1 MSFSSFFE
9 HAFHP
14 VVTAFQ
20 HAFAPPGSGAY
31 VPPPQDAA
39 KQQID
44 LMEQQQAAHD
54 AAVAQGKNSIDA
66 AFSQFDDPAYYE
78 KYKQSYLDAYNP
90 QLNDQYGIARDK
102 LIATLA
108 GNDTLESTVGANALS
123 QLDKTRDNAQIGIAN
138 SASGAVNGL
147 KSNISN
153 TKTNLYGMNASA
165 ADPTAA
171 ASQAQAQAGA
181 IVSPQSYPTL
191 TDVFAGALAPFAA
204 AAKSNAG
211 SFNPIFAGNG
221 TRNNSSNPGS
231 NSGSG
236 NYGSA
241 IFSSM

>member
-14 VVTAFQ
+14 VATAFE

-39 KQQID
+39 KQQIA

-66 AFSQFDDPAYYE
+66 AFSQYDPAYYE

-90 QLNDQYGIARDK
+90 QLQDQYGIARDK

-108 GNDTLESTVGANALS
+108 GKDTLESTVGANALS

-138 SASGAVNGL
+138 AATDAANGL
-147 KSNISN
+147 KSNVD
-153 TKTNLYGMNASA
+153 TAKTNLYSMNASA

-211 SFNPIFAGNG
+211 SLNPIFGPP
-221 TRNNSSNPGS
+221 TSSSP
-231 NSGSG
+231 SGPKG
-236 NYGSA
+236 QGSA
-241 IFSSM
+241 VFG